1 LVHLHT
7 FRQLQPFARCFNNII
22 PIIDYSPMTID
33 GMQRSSGHHS
43 VTGPVILIAL
53 SLVAIAISYLAVG
66 HIGPTYSSNVMTQQ
80 QARLRHQYGLPSEP
94 IITNPKILQTP
105 PSLRDI
111 SNNTQS
117 RNSE

>member
-1 LVHLHT
+1 
-7 FRQLQPFARCFNNII
+7 
-22 PIIDYSPMTID
+22 MTID

-43 VTGPVILIAL
+43 VTGSVILIAL
-53 SLVAIAISYLAVG
+53 SLVAVAILYVAVG

-80 QARLRHQYGLPSEP
+80 QARLRHQYGLPPEP

-105 PSLRDI
+105 PSLRHI

-117 RNSE
+117 SNRE